1 MLLAILRCEVL
12 GQHCCFSAQ
21 LPQSCWRALKRTV
34 AALVGRPVVASFLP
48 AGHSYVLVCASKRKS
63 GRLNVP
69 SSRSDFSQTGMCG
82 SIFFSLT
89 IQFSKGAAP

>member
-21 LPQSCWRALKRTV
+21 LPQSCCEALKRTV
-34 AALVGRPVVASFLP
+34 PALVGRPVLVSFLP
-48 AGHSYVLVCASKRKS
+48 AGHSYVLARESKWKS

-69 SSRSDFSQTGMCG
+69 SSRSDFSHTGMCG

-89 IQFSKGAAP
+89 IQLSIGAAP